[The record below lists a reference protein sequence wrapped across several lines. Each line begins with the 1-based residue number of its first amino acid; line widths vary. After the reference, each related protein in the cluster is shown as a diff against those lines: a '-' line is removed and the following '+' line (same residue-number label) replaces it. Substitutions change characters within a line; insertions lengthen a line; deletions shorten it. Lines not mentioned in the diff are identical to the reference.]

1 MFQSDLAV
9 YITLDGLNANMP
21 TSTAIEKHRKQT
33 KALARSLKPTEVYQ
47 WLLKYGYFPESYVL
61 PPCFKVVATPKTGK
75 TYFKVTR
82 TRKGT
87 SFAPT
92 RTECVRVHFP
102 KSEFT
107 DRTFGIMH
115 PHVHNDIAFHISR
128 NWKKIV
134 DALIPIDSA
143 VTAYSFPI
151 PVNNRAPGRVGNLR
165 SGRMIYEFIDM
176 TDDDLVSVAY
186 RYTHLVKADIKNFY
200 PSIYT
205 HSLAWALHGKKV
217 VRQSKNLHNFDLV
230 GNRLDKLFQYAN
242 DACTNGLPIGPVV
255 SDVAAEII
263 AASVDRELTRHL
275 RELNIDFAAVRFKDD
290 YRILVKSEHD
300 GRSVIKALQAS
311 LREFNL
317 ELSDEKTKVEL
328 LPTGLFR
335 EWVSRYHAIHPR
347 RRRAFSWKQFRELY
361 LGVVEIDRACPG
373 TGVID
378 RFLADIVSK
387 DGHLKLHLEE
397 PNLERSISML
407 LMLGSLRIKAFPK
420 IMAILESIIRSPFGS
435 AHETAILLYLE
446 EFLRRISAEEERN
459 KYLISWLLYFLV
471 SNGFYGRLTT
481 KPRFKDPV
489 TRSIASN
496 RAIVFSN
503 AADFKLFQ
511 GCKAAGRGVTMLQHL
526 YVFNPPEAV

>member
-1 MFQSDLAV
+1 MQ
-9 YITLDGLNANMP
+9 
-21 TSTAIEKHRKQT
+21 TSTAIEKHRMQT

-47 WLLKYGYFPESYVL
+47 WLLNYGYFPESYVL

-75 TYFKVTR
+75 AYYKVTR
-82 TRKGT
+82 TRNGT
-87 SFAPT
+87 SFAPK

-151 PVNNRAPGRVGNLR
+151 PVTKHASGRVGHLR

-217 VRQSKNLHNFDLV
+217 VRQSKNLHNFNLV

-275 RELNIDFAAVRFKDD
+275 RELNIDCAAVRFKDD
-290 YRILVKSEHD
+290 YRILVKSEQD

-317 ELSDEKTKVEL
+317 ELSDEKTKVEPV
-328 LPTGLFR
+328 PTGLFR

-347 RRRAFSWKQFRELY
+347 KRRVFSWKQFRELY

-397 PNLERSISML
+397 RNLERSISML

-420 IMAILESIIRSPFGS
+420 IMGILESIIRSPFGS

-503 AADFKLFQ
+503 AAEFKLFQ

-526 YVFNPPEAV
+526 DVFNPPEAI

>member
-1 MFQSDLAV
+1 M
-9 YITLDGLNANMP
+9 
-21 TSTAIEKHRKQT
+21 
-33 KALARSLKPTEVYQ
+33 
-47 WLLKYGYFPESYVL
+47 
-61 PPCFKVVATPKTGK
+61 
-75 TYFKVTR
+75 
-82 TRKGT
+82 
-87 SFAPT
+87 
-92 RTECVRVHFP
+92 
-102 KSEFT
+102 
-107 DRTFGIMH
+107 
-115 PHVHNDIAFHISR
+115 
-128 NWKKIV
+128 
-134 DALIPIDSA
+134 
-143 VTAYSFPI
+143 
-151 PVNNRAPGRVGNLR
+151 
-165 SGRMIYEFIDM
+165 
-176 TDDDLVSVAY
+176 
-186 RYTHLVKADIKNFY
+186 
-200 PSIYT
+200 
-205 HSLAWALHGKKV
+205 
-217 VRQSKNLHNFDLV
+217 
-230 GNRLDKLFQYAN
+230 
-242 DACTNGLPIGPVV
+242 
-255 SDVAAEII
+255 
-263 AASVDRELTRHL
+263 
-275 RELNIDFAAVRFKDD
+275 
-290 YRILVKSEHD
+290 
-300 GRSVIKALQAS
+300 IKALQAS

-397 PNLERSISML
+397 RNLERFISML